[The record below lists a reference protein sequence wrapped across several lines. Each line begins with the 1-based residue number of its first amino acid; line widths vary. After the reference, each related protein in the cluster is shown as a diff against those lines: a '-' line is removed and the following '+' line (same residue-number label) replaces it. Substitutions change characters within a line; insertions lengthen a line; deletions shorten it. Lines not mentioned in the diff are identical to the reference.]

1 MIMSNFIDE
10 AERHAELHNAYTPR
24 QRLLLE
30 IVDDLR
36 LKTEDVHLKIDDLR
50 LNISGNE
57 ELFTRLNAVGVSV
70 AEINWL
76 KSHWLF
82 FT

>member
-10 AERHAELHNAYTPR
+10 AERHAELYDAYTPR
-24 QRLLLE
+24 QRLIFELVE
-30 IVDDLR
+30 DLR
-36 LKTEDVHLKIDDLR
+36 KIIDDLH

-57 ELFTRLNAVGVSV
+57 ELYTRLNALGVSV

-76 KSHWLF
+76 KRTGRFLPSI
-82 FT
+82 